1 MDDHRIKNIVKSI
14 SNINSD
20 SFFDEICLSIGLAIG
35 ADFVYVAMIDSEKS
49 NANTI
54 SVAKKGQ
61 IVEGFSYKLLSTPC
75 DDVANKNICSHSCNI
90 QQLYPNDKLLVD
102 MGIDG
107 YVGVPLKNNEG
118 KIHAILVV
126 LFEQKI
132 CDVNEV
138 ETLCL
143 LFSGLIEKELH
154 KKSYLK
160 KIEFTSHILQNTHE
174 AIMVCDKDKFI
185 TFVNP
190 SFTRMT
196 GYEASELA
204 GKTPKVLSS
213 GKQTGDFYKAMWSD
227 INNKGHWQGEIWN
240 KRKDGMEY
248 LEWLSITAVKNVKDE
263 LNHYIAFFT
272 DITEQFLSNEKV
284 KYQESHDSLTQIAN
298 KDSLFDFIEYSQRLN
313 PNKFKIAPTAALL
326 VIDIDLFKRFNSLYN
341 HAFGD
346 KVLIYVADTLQKL
359 VRNSDI
365 VARTSGDTFSI
376 FVNYLTSE
384 NAIIPIIDNITQAFS
399 SPFVIDGVSIKITF
413 SIGISFLYKDA
424 QNAHA
429 LFETAEQAM
438 FSVKDYG
445 YNSYGFY
452 SQVLSEKA
460 NKEEKLKLAL
470 ERAIENDELGAVYQP
485 IVSLNSP
492 KITKFEVLVRWNHN
506 GSLISPVEFIP
517 IAEKFGLITKIG
529 DIVLNKAC
537 RELKN
542 LEKLGYTDLVF
553 NVNRSIYEFSSN
565 ITEISWLNIIKKHEL
580 KPENICFELTES
592 VLAPENESYID
603 ILNQLQLAGC
613 SIALD
618 DFGTGYSSLS
628 YLRRFPINTLK
639 IDRSFITDMTKKEG
653 DVVLVSAIISMAKAL
668 GINVVAEGV
677 ELKQEVEILTKLG
690 CDFIQGYYFSK
701 PLSPEL
707 IPQYISD
714 YSNLLKQ

>member
-1 MDDHRIKNIVKSI
+1 MNDHRIKNIVKSI

-20 SFFDEICLSIGLAIG
+20 SFFDEICISLCLAIG
-35 ADFVYVAMIDSEKS
+35 ADFVFIAMIDSEKG
-49 NANTI
+49 NANAI

-61 IVEGFSYKLLSTPC
+61 IVEGFSYDLLSTPC

-118 KIHAILVV
+118 KVDAILVA
-126 LFEQKI
+126 LFEQRI
-132 CDVNEV
+132 GDVNEV
-138 ETLCL
+138 ETLFL

-154 KKSYLK
+154 KNSYLK

-196 GYEASELA
+196 GYKFSDLA

-227 INNKGHWQGEIWN
+227 ISSKGHWQGEIWN

-263 LNHYIAFFT
+263 LTHYTAFFT
-272 DITEQFLSNEKV
+272 DITEQFITKEKV
-284 KYQESHDSLTQIAN
+284 EHQKKYDSLTQIAN
-298 KDSLFDFIEYSQRLN
+298 KDSLFDFIECSVRLN
-313 PNKFKIAPTAALL
+313 PNKFNVAPSAALL
-326 VIDIDLFKRFNSLYN
+326 VIDIDLFKRFNTLYN

-365 VARTSGDTFSI
+365 VARTSGDNFSI

-384 NAIIPIIDNITQAFS
+384 NAIIHIIDNITRAFL
-399 SPFVIDGVSIKITF
+399 SPFVINGVSIKITF
-413 SIGISFLYKDA
+413 SIGVSYLYKDA
-424 QNAHA
+424 HNAHA

-438 FSVKDYG
+438 FSAKDCG
-445 YNSYGFY
+445 CNSYGFY

-470 ERAIENDELGAVYQP
+470 ERAIENDELSVVYQP
-485 IVSLNSP
+485 IVSLNAS
-492 KITKFEVLVRWNHN
+492 KITKFEVLVRWNDN
-506 GSLISPVEFIP
+506 GSFISPVEFIP
-517 IAEKFGLITKIG
+517 IAEKYGLITKIG

-542 LEKLGYTDLVF
+542 LEKLGYTDLAF
-553 NVNRSIYEFSSN
+553 NVNRSIFEFSSN
-565 ITEISWLNIIKKHEL
+565 ITEISWLNIIKKHKL

-592 VLAPENESYID
+592 VLAPENESYIA
-603 ILNQLQLAGC
+603 ILNQLQQAGC

-639 IDRSFITDMTKKEG
+639 IDRSFITDMTKNSG

-677 ELKQEVEILTKLG
+677 EFKQEVEILTKLG

-714 YSNLLKQ
+714 YSTQET